1 MQRITITAALLAAS
15 VTRRSSSPTPPR
27 IRARWRATR
36 GRILA
41 RSMSPLSACRTCWWC
56 WSRRYQRARA
66 IPLARS
72 GLRARLKSRREH
84 RAVLAPPAR
93 ALLKHLYRED
103 GNPHLF
109 VGARN
114 EALGDAAMS
123 ATLRRRNAAAHCMR
137 SAFSTWAHEQT
148 AHSNHVIEI
157 CLAHAVGSDVEKIYR
172 RTDLF
177 NNRRKLM
184 EQWAAY
190 CCSPPAMA
198 GKTVVP
204 WRLDDFRGIAVTGNA
219 WLPSNPLKSTNCA
232 GVTAQR
238 QE

>member
-41 RSMSPLSACRTCWWC
+41 RSMSLLSTCRTCWWC

-84 RAVLAPPAR
+84 RAVLAPPAL
-93 ALLKHLYRED
+93 ALLKDLYREE
-103 GNPHLF
+103 GNPFLF

-114 EALGDAAMS
+114 EALGDAAIS
-123 ATLRRRNAAAHCMR
+123 ATLHRLGCNATVHGMR

-148 AHSNHVIEI
+148 AHSNHVIEM
-157 CLAHAVGSDVEKIYR
+157 CLAHAVGTDIEKVYR

-177 NNRRKLM
+177 NKRRKLM
-184 EQWAAY
+184 EQWATY
-190 CCSPPAMA
+190 CCSPPAA
-198 GKTVVP
+198 TG
-204 WRLDDFRGIAVTGNA
+204 AV
-219 WLPSNPLKSTNCA
+219 LPLRKGAPA
-232 GVTAQR
+232 
-238 QE
+238 

>member
-1 MQRITITAALLAAS
+1 M
-15 VTRRSSSPTPPR
+15 
-27 IRARWRATR
+27 
-36 GRILA
+36 
-41 RSMSPLSACRTCWWC
+41 
-56 WSRRYQRARA
+56 
-66 IPLARS
+66 
-72 GLRARLKSRREH
+72 
-84 RAVLAPPAR
+84 LAPPAL

-123 ATLRRRNAAAHCMR
+123 ATLRRLDCNATVHGMR

-177 NNRRKLM
+177 NKRRKLM